1 MFLVCDSDSERD
13 TERKFGK
20 MKNVESLLGL
30 SGQLVFDTA
39 QGIPFRVK
47 KVAPGWQSP
56 PDDLQLYTGKATGA
70 RPAGEA
76 LWSCTYSLLWW

>member
-1 MFLVCDSDSERD
+1 
-13 TERKFGK
+13 
-20 MKNVESLLGL
+20 MKSSLSL
-30 SGQLVFDTA
+30 SGQLAFDTA
-39 QGIPFRVK
+39 QGTPFQVK

-56 PDDLQLYTGKATGA
+56 PDDLRLYTGKATGA